1 MAQSIITFV
10 YDMIKTLAYLFFSA
24 GIAAL
29 LAVFTCIAVPEPVLT
44 TLYTVAGVIF
54 SVGMS
59 LAITPKT
66 DSVTN
71 TEKRRDIRKSYQVVR
86 NSFMYMFGVDTLV
99 FIAAEVLKE
108 SQVDAFMGIACT
120 LFVIVSII
128 YFTLNFIELQCLG
141 NDIEE
146 QVLKEKRI
154 QRSQQEGQKS
164 SESK

>member
-1 MAQSIITFV
+1 
-10 YDMIKTLAYLFFSA
+10 MIKTLAYLFFSA

>member
-1 MAQSIITFV
+1 MITFV
-10 YDMIKTLAYLFFSA
+10 YDMIKTLVYLLISA
-24 GIAAL
+24 GIAAV

-71 TEKRRDIRKSYQVVR
+71 TEKRREIRKSYQVVR
-86 NSFMYMFGVDTLV
+86 NSFMYLFGVDTLV

-108 SQVDAFMGIACT
+108 TKVEAFMGIAFT
-120 LFVIVSII
+120 LFVIISII
-128 YFTLNFIELQCLG
+128 YFTLNFIELQRLG
-141 NDIEE
+141 NEIEE
-146 QVLKEKRI
+146 QVLKEKI
-154 QRSQQEGQKS
+154 AKMNQQEKPKT
-164 SESK
+164 SEA

>member
-1 MAQSIITFV
+1 
-10 YDMIKTLAYLFFSA
+10 MIKTLAYLFFSA

-108 SQVDAFMGIACT
+108 SQVDAFIGIACT